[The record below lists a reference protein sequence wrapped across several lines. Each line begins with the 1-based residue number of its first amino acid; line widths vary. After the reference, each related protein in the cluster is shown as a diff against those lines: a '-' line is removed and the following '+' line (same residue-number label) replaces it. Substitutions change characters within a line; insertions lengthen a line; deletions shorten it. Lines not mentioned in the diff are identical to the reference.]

1 MKKPGLGI
9 RDSGFG
15 KQSPTPNSATVNVGS
30 WLRWRLGVCIALFL
44 VFSARPMA
52 DVTLVEAVKR
62 GDTAAVRALL
72 QAKADGNSAEADGTS
87 ALHWAVR
94 RADTATVDLLLKS
107 GARADAANR
116 YGITPLY
123 LACLNGDAAM
133 VTRLLDA
140 GANPNA
146 TLPDGETL
154 LMTAARTGSVPVI
167 KALLARGADVRARE
181 RRKGQDAL
189 MWAAAEN
196 NGAAV
201 TALIEAGADRDAR
214 SKGGSFT
221 PFLFA
226 VRGGRLDS
234 SRALLDAGVD
244 VNQTL
249 SDGTSAL
256 VLAVV
261 NAHYELAGLLLSRGA
276 NPNADAQG
284 WTALHQ
290 IAWSRRHNAG
300 FNLPGPVQTG
310 GLDSLDLVRQLVQR
324 GANVNARTTKEPRDG
339 NRNMLNRIGSTAFLM
354 AAKND
359 DVPLMKALLEV
370 GADPSLTTNRGTT
383 ALMVAAGVGIW
394 APGENPGTHEE
405 ALAAM
410 KLALEAGGGRV
421 NDVDMDGE
429 TALHG
434 AVYRGGNIAAIQF
447 LIEKGAKLDARNAKG
462 WIPLTAA
469 DGVEYTPAVLKRYPE
484 AAALLRKAMR
494 EQGLPIPEGTH
505 SPERSTPAAQAAAAG
520 SAGGAGTIWD
530 GVFTKAQADRGRDQ
544 YMKSCASCHKA
555 DLLGESAAPPLAGP
569 EFSQRWTGSTVDDLV
584 TTIRRS
590 MPQDA
595 PDSLGTPAY
604 VDLVSFLLSVNGS
617 PAGEREMPL
626 ESGALK
632 QIQFTAR

>member
-1 MKKPGLGI
+1 MRKPGFGI
-9 RDSGFG
+9 RVSGFAFG
-15 KQSPTPNSATVNVGS
+15 ALLVS
-30 WLRWRLGVCIALFL
+30 LGASL
-44 VFSARPMA
+44 VA
-52 DVTLVEAVKR
+52 DATLVDAVKR
-62 GDTAAVRALL
+62 GDAAAVRALL

-87 ALHWAVR
+87 ALHWAAR

-107 GARADAANR
+107 GARADTANS

-123 LACLNGDAAM
+123 LACINGDADM
-133 VTRLLDA
+133 VVRLLDA
-140 GANPNA
+140 GANPNT

-196 NGAAV
+196 NAAAV
-201 TALIEAGADRDAR
+201 TALVEAGADRDGR
-214 SKGGSFT
+214 SKAGSFT

-226 VRGGRLDS
+226 VRGGRLES

-244 VNQTL
+244 VNQAL

-256 VLAVV
+256 VLAVM
-261 NAHYELAGLLLSRGA
+261 NAHYELAGLLIARGA

-310 GLDSLDLVRQLVQR
+310 SLDSLDLVRQLVQR

-339 NRNMLNRIGSTAFLM
+339 NRNMLNRIGSTPFLM

-359 DVPLMKALLEV
+359 DVPLMKTLLEV
-370 GADPSLTTNRGTT
+370 GADQSLTTNRGTT

-421 NDVDMDGE
+421 NDVDLDGE

-434 AVYRGGNIAAIQF
+434 AVYRGGNVAAIQF
-447 LIEKGAKLDARNAKG
+447 LIDQGAKLDVRNAKD
-462 WIPLTAA
+462 WTPLTAA

-505 SPERSTPAAQAAAAG
+505 SPERAAPAAQAPSPTAR
-520 SAGGAGTIWD
+520 TIWD
-530 GVFTKAQADRGRDQ
+530 GVFTQSQADRGREQ
-544 YMKSCASCHKA
+544 YRKSCASCHKA

-569 EFSQRWTGSTVDDLV
+569 EFSQRWVGSTLDDLL

-595 PDSLGTPAY
+595 ADSLGTAAC
-604 VDLVSFLLSVNGS
+604 VDLVSYLLSVNGS
-617 PAGEREMPL
+617 PAGASEMPL

>member
-1 MKKPGLGI
+1 MKKPGFGI
-9 RDSGFG
+9 RVSGFAFG
-15 KQSPTPNSATVNVGS
+15 ALLLS
-30 WLRWRLGVCIALFL
+30 LGASL
-44 VFSARPMA
+44 VA
-52 DVTLVEAVKR
+52 DTTLVEAVKS
-62 GDTAAVRALL
+62 GDTAAVKALL
-72 QAKADGNSAEADGTS
+72 QAKADGNSAEADGTT

-94 RADTATVDLLLKS
+94 RSDLTTVELLLKA
-107 GARADAANR
+107 GAKAGAANR
-116 YGITPLY
+116 YGVTPLY
-123 LACLNGDAAM
+123 LASANGDVAT

-140 GANPNA
+140 GADPNTA
-146 TLPDGETL
+146 LADGETV
-154 LMTAARTGSVPVI
+154 LMTAARTGNVAVI
-167 KALLARGADVRARE
+167 KALVARGANVRAHE

-196 NGAAV
+196 NAAAV
-201 TALIEAGADRDAR
+201 TALIEAGADRDAK
-214 SKGGSFT
+214 SLGGSFT

-226 VRGGRLDS
+226 VRGGHLAA

-244 VNQTL
+244 VNQPL
-249 SDGTSAL
+249 SDGTSPL
-256 VLAVV
+256 VIAVM
-261 NAHYELAGLLLSRGA
+261 NAHYELAGLLLERGA

-310 GLDSLDLVRQLVQR
+310 NLDSVELVRQLVKR

-339 NRNMLNRIGSTAFLM
+339 NRNMLNRIGSTPFLM

-359 DVPLMKALLEV
+359 DLPMMRVLLEV

-410 KLALEAGGGRV
+410 KLALEVGGGGV

-447 LIEKGAKLDARNAKG
+447 LIDKGAKLDVRNAKG
-462 WIPLTAA
+462 WIPLTVA

-494 EQGLPIPEGTH
+494 DRGLPVPEGTH
-505 SPERSTPAAQAAAAG
+505 SPEVAASAAQGAPAATR
-520 SAGGAGTIWD
+520 TIWD
-530 GVFTKAQADRGRDQ
+530 GVFTQAQAERGRDQ
-544 YMKSCASCHKA
+544 YRKSCASCHKA
-555 DLLGESAAPPLAGP
+555 DLLGESAAPALAGA
-569 EFSQRWTGSTVDDLV
+569 EFSQRWVGQTVDDLV

-590 MPQDA
+590 MPQEA
-595 PDSLGTPAY
+595 PDSLGTAAY

-617 PAGEREMPL
+617 PAGASDMPL
-626 ESGALK
+626 ESAGLK